1 MDSLNRFIF
10 TPSGIS
16 ISGNIQGGL
25 LSKSLGIQQL
35 DIRSDLT
42 GDTLI
47 TADQVSVLGMAWD
60 WSTREL
66 TLQHLEIDSYFIH
79 SQHLSQITPQSSGT
93 KSSISTIIQNIRA
106 TRGRL
111 SFENHDS
118 SETIIIPEL
127 YSTLWYIDG
136 FVDAKIHTALAIAPS
151 LFSDSLSISGL
162 IGIEDEGEVKIR
174 SLSLRSPR
182 QKMLLNLVYDTDNI
196 TASLTGNQV
205 DPKSFPM
212 IKLPPRFSDLLL
224 NFDMNLKK
232 DQDDWRMSG
241 KGGLL
246 LNKYEIPFTLNHLE
260 TNQTGENLSLTMGKE
275 LQTVNIFASR
285 SPGGYENAQ
294 IKLFRFDLSPLI
306 NDKAISITEPIGM
319 ISVKGRQGH
328 YNIAAVLESF
338 RLNQI
343 KFDTLKSDLS
353 YSVKEGLMLS
363 NSMITQA
370 NNKMKFEGMLSRD
383 LIDIEGNI
391 NFSDFSVLDARG
403 SAREITGDISSRF
416 NISGNISN
424 PRITADIYPNSLSYK
439 DRLTLSGEGKLDFSI
454 ENRTLHGNMAI
465 MGNNGFFFGDSLKSY
480 NILGNIS
487 KDGFFI
493 NDLHFQGFQN
503 LVSISGG
510 YVDQNI
516 ILNKLNMIKGE
527 NQLKLADTVLVTGSP
542 NGVFKVPSSIITF
555 NNGGLSVEGT
565 YSRHTGLALESE
577 FELIDVA
584 RILDFFRLKVDFS
597 GMAAGMAT
605 ITGSLSSPI
614 IDTKL
619 LLKNGVTLGYPSD
632 SAQVDLRLT
641 STEVISKNI
650 NAFTHDGSLNLVG
663 KLPWGYMIKGKEI
676 GNTTQNFA
684 IKTENYLLKDLKFTN
699 IVGMPIS
706 GRASGSVSVRGT
718 PLNTKLDVQLALS
731 DASFDKL
738 KFSEAYSELS
748 YEGNLLTFDTL
759 SMVSTWGYGS
769 GGGFMPISL
778 DLIAKDR
785 LSVATRD
792 MGLDFEFN
800 LNEMPFLTSYISSID
815 AIQGDFIGNLNLTGP
830 LSAPIRN
837 GKVRGHNG
845 RLEISV
851 LGNPITNIHAE
862 VTVIDNTLNV
872 DHFSG
877 RMNFSE
883 GSNLNTKGAVGWLAS
898 KAGGLIGVKTIQNY
912 AGVVSA
918 EGSIDLQS
926 FFKPRFHIDLKAN
939 EVYYRSTDGL
949 IEAIANADLKFT
961 GQDTLNVEA
970 VIPVLRAV
978 YYANF
983 ESETSYDARVSQ
995 TDSSIFKYSL
1005 NTQFASDLLISNDQM
1020 EAEFE
1025 GELWLLDYGD
1035 GIMRFTGTL
1044 TVIEGGKF
1052 YYLGNELT
1060 LLTGEIIFNSVDFN
1074 PQINMEAE
1082 IDIEGERVR
1091 LILSGDLDEP
1101 ELVINTENAQLT
1113 QSDVLTYLTLN
1124 KTLVEVS
1131 FDQSALDPVKSYSE
1145 LLVEKQISKLGREYI
1160 GLDLVGVDLASDSTA
1175 NARFHLGQR
1184 LSKNLMVTYEG
1195 AIQPTGGESDYDFG
1209 FEYQINRNVSVT
1221 SKINQNGE
1229 VELNGRLKFTY

>member
-10 TPSGIS
+10 TPNGIS

-25 LSKSLGIQQL
+25 LTKSLGIQHL
-35 DIRSDLT
+35 NIRSDLT

-66 TLQHLEIDSYFIH
+66 TLQNLEIDSYFVH
-79 SQHLSQITPQSSGT
+79 SENLTQITRQPSGREA
-93 KSSISTIIQNIRA
+93 SVSTIIQNIRA
-106 TRGRL
+106 SRGQL
-111 SFENHDS
+111 SFENNDT

-136 FVDAKIHTALAIAPS
+136 FVDTKIHKALAIAPT

-162 IGIEDEGEVKIR
+162 VGIEDEGEVKIR
-174 SLSLRSPR
+174 NLSLSSPR
-182 QKMLLNLVYDTDNI
+182 QKMTLDLDYGMDNF
-196 TASLTGNQV
+196 TASITGSQV
-205 DPKSFPM
+205 DPHAFPT
-212 IKLPPRFSDLLL
+212 IKLPSRFSDLLL

-232 DQDDWRMSG
+232 DKDYWSMSG
-241 KGGLL
+241 KGRLL
-246 LNKYEIPFTLNHLE
+246 LNKFEIPFTLNHLK
-260 TNQTGENLSLTMGKE
+260 TNQAEGNLSLTMGRD
-275 LQTVNIFASR
+275 LQTVNILASR
-285 SPGGYENAQ
+285 SASGEETAQ

-306 NDKAISITEPIGM
+306 NDEAISITEPLGM
-319 ISVKGRQGH
+319 ISVKGTEGH
-328 YNIAAVLESF
+328 YNIAVGLESF

-343 KFDTLKSDLS
+343 KFDTLKSDLN
-353 YSVKEGLMLS
+353 YSVNEGLFLS
-363 NSMITQA
+363 NGMVTQA
-370 NNKMKFEGMLSRD
+370 NNRMTFEGKLSRD

-391 NFSDFSVLDARG
+391 EFSDFSLLDVAG
-403 SAREITGDISSRF
+403 PAKNITGDISSHF
-416 NISGNISN
+416 NISESMSS
-424 PRITADIYPNSLSYK
+424 PRITADIHPNSLSFNH
-439 DRLTLSGEGKLDFSI
+439 RLTFTGDGKVDLSIK
-454 ENRTLHGNMAI
+454 NRTLQGNMAI
-465 MGNNGFFFGDSLKSY
+465 VGTSGFFFEDSLTSY
-480 NILGNIS
+480 NILGSIS
-487 KDGFFI
+487 EDGFFI
-493 NDLHFQGFQN
+493 EDFHLQSFQN
-503 LVSISGG
+503 LISISGG
-510 YVDQNI
+510 YVHKDI

-527 NQLKLADTVLVTGSP
+527 NQLKLADTLLVRSSP
-542 NGVFKVPSSIITF
+542 DGLFHIPSSVLTF
-555 NNGGLSVEGT
+555 NNGGLSIEGS
-565 YSRHTGLALESE
+565 YSSRRGLALHSE

-597 GMAAGMAT
+597 GIAAGTAT
-605 ITGSLSSPI
+605 ISGSLSDPI

-619 LLKNGVTLGYPSD
+619 VLNHGVALGYPSD
-632 SAQVDLRLT
+632 LAQVDLRLT
-641 STEVISKNI
+641 SSEVISNNI
-650 NAFTHDGSLNLVG
+650 DAFIHGGSLNLVG
-663 KLPWGYMIKGKEI
+663 KLPWGYKISGKEI

-684 IKTENYLLKDLKFTN
+684 INTDNYLLKDLKFTS
-699 IVGMPIS
+699 IAGMPIS
-706 GRASGSVSVRGT
+706 GRATGSISIRGT

-731 DASFDKL
+731 NAAFDTL
-738 KFSEAYSELS
+738 KFAKAYTELS
-748 YEGNLLTFDTL
+748 YEGNLITFDTL

-769 GGGFMPISL
+769 GSGFMPMTL
-778 DLIAKDR
+778 DLMAKDR
-785 LSVATRD
+785 MSVATRD
-792 MGLDFEFN
+792 MGLDFDFN
-800 LNEMPFLTSYISSID
+800 LSEMPFLTSYISSID
-815 AIQGDFIGNLNLTGP
+815 AIQGDFIGQLSLTGP
-830 LSAPIRN
+830 FSAPIRN
-837 GKVRGHNG
+837 GKLRGHDG

-851 LGNPITNIHAE
+851 LGNPITNIHSE
-862 VTVIDNTLNV
+862 VTVIDNTLSI

-898 KAGGLIGVKTIQNY
+898 KAGDLIGVKSIQKY
-912 AGVVSA
+912 AGVVNA
-918 EGSIDLQS
+918 EGTVDLHS
-926 FFKPRFHIDLKAN
+926 FFKPRFDIHLKAN

-970 VIPVLRAV
+970 VIPVLRAG

-983 ESETSYDARVSQ
+983 ESETSYDERVSH

-1074 PQINMEAE
+1074 PQISMEAE

-1145 LLVEKQISKLGREYI
+1145 ILVQKQISKLGREYI
-1160 GLDLVGVDLASDSTA
+1160 GLDLVGVDLASDSTS
-1175 NARFHLGQR
+1175 NARLHLGQR

-1221 SKINQNGE
+1221 SKINKNGE